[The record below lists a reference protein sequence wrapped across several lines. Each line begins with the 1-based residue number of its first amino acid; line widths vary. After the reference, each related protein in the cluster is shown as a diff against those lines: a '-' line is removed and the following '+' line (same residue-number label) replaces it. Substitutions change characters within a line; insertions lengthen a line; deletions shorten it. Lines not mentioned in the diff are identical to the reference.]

1 MKTLPAIPDECVFL
15 PTEDIYMFE
24 PKRAGIPPK
33 CGHAVQLL
41 TYLHIATEH
50 GESTSHCVHLPCG
63 CARVSGGTPIRG
75 TVSAAIVT
83 RIMLMGVED
92 T

>member
-1 MKTLPAIPDECVFL
+1 MKTLPAIPDEYVFV
-15 PTEDIYMFE
+15 PAGDIYTHE
-24 PKRAGIPPK
+24 PMRVGIVPK
-33 CGHAVQLL
+33 CGHAVQRI

-50 GESTSHCVHLPCG
+50 GESLSHCVHLPCG
-63 CARVSGGTPIRG
+63 CARVAGGKHVRG

-83 RIMLMGVED
+83 RIMLMGEMD